1 MIAIKSVCG
10 IDWFIVVM
18 ENQEMND
25 TDYLGKI
32 DGQEQIKEISD
43 SIVPSCSY
51 VSRHSEETYLVDAWT
66 PYEFRQKKLV
76 TLSGEI
82 DSLETG
88 VKDKYQMGESTQEKT
103 YVKG

>member
-32 DGQEQIKEISD
+32 DG
-43 SIVPSCSY
+43 
-51 VSRHSEETYLVDAWT
+51 
-66 PYEFRQKKLV
+66 
-76 TLSGEI
+76 
-82 DSLETG
+82 
-88 VKDKYQMGESTQEKT
+88 
-103 YVKG
+103 

>member
-1 MIAIKSVCG
+1 M
-10 IDWFIVVM
+10 
-18 ENQEMND
+18 
-25 TDYLGKI
+25 
-32 DGQEQIKEISD
+32 
-43 SIVPSCSY
+43 
-51 VSRHSEETYLVDAWT
+51 SRHSEETYLVDAWT